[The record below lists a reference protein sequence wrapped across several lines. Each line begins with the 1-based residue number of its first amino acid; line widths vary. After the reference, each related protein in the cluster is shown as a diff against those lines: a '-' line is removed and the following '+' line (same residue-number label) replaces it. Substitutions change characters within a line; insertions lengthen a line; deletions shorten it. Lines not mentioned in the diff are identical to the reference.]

1 MTRIWTFTAAAI
13 FLAAAPLQAQ
23 QAGHTGHGN
32 HGNHGAHQAQA
43 GQEHAGHAGHEGMN
57 CNHDDAAHRY
67 APKKLLGHAEMLQL
81 TAQQKTQLEALQAK
95 HHEDCQ
101 QRMEQRKAAEAAAEA
116 ALLQDTP
123 DLAAFERNLRQA
135 SNLKVDCKV
144 DMARTGQ
151 QAVALLTA
159 AQRAHLSHMNHGGH

>member
-23 QAGHTGHGN
+23 QAGHAGHGS
-32 HGNHGAHQAQA
+32 HAGHQAQA
-43 GQEHAGHAGHEGMN
+43 GEQHAGHEGMN
-57 CNHDDAAHRY
+57 CDHDDAAHRY
-67 APKKLLGHAEMLQL
+67 APKKLLGHAAMLQL
-81 TAQQKTQLEALQAK
+81 TAQQTAQLEALQAK

-135 SNLKVDCKV
+135 ANLKVDCKV

-159 AQRAHLSHMNHGGH
+159 QQRMHLSHMNHGGH